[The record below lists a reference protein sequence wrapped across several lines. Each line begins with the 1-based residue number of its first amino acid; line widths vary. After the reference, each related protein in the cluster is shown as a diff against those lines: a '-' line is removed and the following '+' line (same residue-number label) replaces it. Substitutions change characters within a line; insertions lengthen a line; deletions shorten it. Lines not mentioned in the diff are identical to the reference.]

1 MTSRQIYEAV
11 LIELNKNNAPS
22 LRLHEFNYLFNK
34 AINEFVD
41 ETYAQYDTTQA
52 ITDSLRVLQSET
64 TLTPEKIKVSF
75 DILPNVVTNIEGIPT
90 IKENQNDDKQTFDL
104 SGANYQVF
112 LPEDYLHLLNCT
124 CIYQV
129 LKQNKCYNAGDFVQ
143 IPATKLTSD
152 SWSTI
157 MTDVYNRPSPMKPYY
172 YLHNRNYQQNM
183 PTNSYVPEPTNEN
196 SETNTKFKG
205 SSQGNDVRIVS
216 ATADFTNKTT
226 KQVIH
231 ICTYDDISNTI
242 TGSTWY
248 EVGTNKLIGRLG
260 THIPLDSLSNLNR
273 NDNVLQPFSRTI
285 NLNNYQV
292 SVVEKPAAVR
302 FANPQQ
308 VRMEIRYG
316 RDDSVY
322 RLVAVVVDYVKAPQF
337 IRLTQDEID
346 LTSDTS
352 QIMEYPDF
360 VCQKIINK
368 LVALL
373 LERSSDPRLTTNVQ
387 INRTMVSP
395 AQPQSTQN

>member
-1 MTSRQIYEAV
+1 MTARQIYEAV

-41 ETYAQYDTTQA
+41 EAYQAYDTSQT
-52 ITDSLRVLQSET
+52 ITDSLRVLQSEAS
-64 TLTPEKIKVSF
+64 LTPQEVKVSNF
-75 DILPNVVTNIEGIPT
+75 GIANIANTNKLT
-90 IKENQNDDKQTFDL
+90 AL
-104 SGANYQVF
+104 SGAIYEVL

-124 CIYQV
+124 CVYQ
-129 LKQNKCYNAGDFVQ
+129 LMEQNRCYNKDDCIQV
-143 IPATKLTSD
+143 PATKLTSD
-152 SWSTI
+152 SWSNI

-183 PTNSYVPEPTNEN
+183 PTNSYVPKDNKQ
-196 SETNTKFKG
+196 SKG
-205 SSQGNDVRIVS
+205 STQGNDIRVLYLSQYPKANGELSDVYS
-216 ATADFTNKTT
+216 YD
-226 KQVIH
+226 KQTWFALNDNTQIANLNPTLLKDIH
-231 ICTYDDISNTI
+231 IKT
-242 TGSTWY
+242 
-248 EVGTNKLIGRLG
+248 EA
-260 THIPLDSLSNLNR
+260 
-273 NDNVLQPFSRTI
+273 PFSRTI
-285 NLNNYQV
+285 NLNDYPV

-316 RDDSVY
+316 RDKSVY
-322 RLVAVVVDYVKAPQF
+322 KLIGVVVDYVKAPQF

-395 AQPQSTQN
+395 AQPQSAQN

>member
-90 IKENQNDDKQTFDL
+90 IKENQKDDKQTFDL

-183 PTNSYVPEPTNEN
+183 PTNSYVPQN
-196 SETNTKFKG
+196 SDMSSDKWKG
-205 SSQGNDVRIVS
+205 TIHGNDVRNI
-216 ATADFTNKTT
+216 ANTAKYQINNRIIDIYSYDGTT
-226 KQVIH
+226 W
-231 ICTYDDISNTI
+231 YAAEDDIQ
-242 TGSTWY
+242 
-248 EVGTNKLIGRLG
+248 
-260 THIPLDSLSNLNR
+260 IPNFNPAQASEKQSASLKA
-273 NDNVLQPFSRTI
+273 PFSRTI
-285 NLNNYQV
+285 NLNNYQA

-302 FANPQQ
+302 FANPQK

>member
-90 IKENQNDDKQTFDL
+90 IKENQKDDKQTFDL

-183 PTNSYVPEPTNEN
+183 PTNSYVPQN
-196 SETNTKFKG
+196 SGMSSDKWKG
-205 SSQGNDVRIVS
+205 TIHGNDIRNIANTAKYQINNRIIDIYSYDGVTWY
-216 ATADFTNKTT
+216 AAE
-226 KQVIH
+226 
-231 ICTYDDISNTI
+231 DDIQ
-242 TGSTWY
+242 
-248 EVGTNKLIGRLG
+248 
-260 THIPLDSLSNLNR
+260 IPNFNPAQASEKQSASLKA
-273 NDNVLQPFSRTI
+273 PFSRTI
-285 NLNNYQV
+285 NLNNYQA

-302 FANPQQ
+302 FANPQK

-337 IRLTQDEID
+337 VRLTQDEID

>member
-183 PTNSYVPEPTNEN
+183 PTNSYVPQN
-196 SETNTKFKG
+196 SGMSSDKWKG
-205 SSQGNDVRIVS
+205 TIHGNDIRNIANTAKYQINNRIIDIYSYDGVTWY
-216 ATADFTNKTT
+216 AAE
-226 KQVIH
+226 
-231 ICTYDDISNTI
+231 DDIQ
-242 TGSTWY
+242 
-248 EVGTNKLIGRLG
+248 
-260 THIPLDSLSNLNR
+260 IPNFNPAQASEKQSASLKA
-273 NDNVLQPFSRTI
+273 PFSRTI
-285 NLNNYQV
+285 NLNNYQA

-302 FANPQQ
+302 FANPQK

-337 IRLTQDEID
+337 VRLTQDEID

>member
-41 ETYAQYDTTQA
+41 ETYQSYDTSQT
-52 ITDSLRVLQSET
+52 ITDSLRVLQSEAS
-64 TLTPEKIKVSF
+64 LTPQEVKVSNF
-75 DILPNVVTNIEGIPT
+75 GIANIANT
-90 IKENQNDDKQTFDL
+90 DKLAAL
-104 SGANYQVF
+104 SGAIYEVF

-124 CIYQV
+124 CVYR
-129 LKQNKCYNAGDFVQ
+129 LNEQNKCYNKGDYVQ
-143 IPATKLTSD
+143 VPATKLTSD
-152 SWSTI
+152 SWSNI

-172 YLHNRNYQQNM
+172 YLHNRNTSADL
-183 PTNSYVPEPTNEN
+183 PTNPVKDKVIDNETTI
-196 SETNTKFKG
+196 EV
-205 SSQGNDVRIVS
+205 GNDLDVYY
-216 ATADFTNKTT
+216 
-226 KQVIH
+226 
-231 ICTYDDISNTI
+231 TYTEISSGEEFSIRSKPNPGFQDITYYSKDKK
-242 TGSTWY
+242 TWY
-248 EVGTNKLIGRLG
+248 EDKNFTTAVNI
-260 THIPLDSLSNLNR
+260 LNFDER
-273 NDNVLQPFSRTI
+273 NVRTVQKEPFSRTI
-285 NLNNYQV
+285 NLNKYVV
-292 SVVEKPAAVR
+292 STVEKPAYLR
-302 FANPQQ
+302 HSNPQKI
-308 VRMEIRYG
+308 RMEIRYG
-316 RDDSVY
+316 RDKSVY
-322 RLVAVVVDYVKAPQF
+322 ELVGVVVDYVKAPQF

>member
-183 PTNSYVPEPTNEN
+183 PTNSYVPQN
-196 SETNTKFKG
+196 SDMSSDNWKG
-205 SSQGNDVRIVS
+205 TIHGNDVRNI
-216 ATADFTNKTT
+216 ANTAKYQINNRIIDIYSYDGITW
-226 KQVIH
+226 
-231 ICTYDDISNTI
+231 YAAEDDIQ
-242 TGSTWY
+242 
-248 EVGTNKLIGRLG
+248 
-260 THIPLDSLSNLNR
+260 IPNFNPAQASEKQSASLKA
-273 NDNVLQPFSRTI
+273 PFSRTI
-285 NLNNYQV
+285 NLNNYQT

-302 FANPQQ
+302 FANPQK

-373 LERSSDPRLTTNVQ
+373 LERSGDPRLTTNVQ

>member
-75 DILPNVVTNIEGIPT
+75 DILPNIVTNIDGIPT
-90 IKENQNDDKQTFDL
+90 IKENEKGGKQTIDL

-129 LKQNKCYNAGDFVQ
+129 LKQNKCYDAGDFVQ

-152 SWSTI
+152 SWSTV
-157 MTDVYNRPSPMKPYY
+157 MTDVYNRPSPLKPYY
-172 YLHNRNYQQNM
+172 YLHNRNFQEKM
-183 PTNSYVPEPTNEN
+183 PTNSYVPQN
-196 SETNTKFKG
+196 SDVSSDTWKG
-205 SSQGNDVRIVS
+205 TIHGNDVRNIAGTAKYQIDDRIIDIYSYDSKIWYS
-216 ATADFTNKTT
+216 AEDDMQIPN
-226 KQVIH
+226 INPNH
-231 ICTYDDISNTI
+231 ISEY
-242 TGSTWY
+242 
-248 EVGTNKLIGRLG
+248 KKF
-260 THIPLDSLSNLNR
+260 DSLKA
-273 NDNVLQPFSRTI
+273 PFSRTI
-285 NLNNYQV
+285 NLNDYQA

-302 FANPQQ
+302 FANPQK

>member
-52 ITDSLRVLQSET
+52 VTDSLRVLQSET

-75 DILPNVVTNIEGIPT
+75 DILPNIVNNIEGIPT
-90 IKENQNDDKQTFDL
+90 IKENEKGDKQTFDL

-152 SWSTI
+152 SWSTV

-183 PTNSYVPEPTNEN
+183 PTNSYNKTSNE
-196 SETNTKFKG
+196 
-205 SSQGNDVRIVS
+205 GNDVTTIYQGLYIGTGETLQVQS
-216 ATADFTNKTT
+216 WDNKE
-226 KQVIH
+226 
-231 ICTYDDISNTI
+231 
-242 TGSTWY
+242 TWY
-248 EVGTNKLIGRLG
+248 ELNSGTKVEAATKDNVEEVSANKLE
-260 THIPLDSLSNLNR
+260 T
-273 NDNVLQPFSRTI
+273 PFSRTI
-285 NLNNYQV
+285 NLNDYQA

-302 FANPQQ
+302 IANPQK

>member
-34 AINEFVD
+34 AINEFID

-90 IKENQNDDKQTFDL
+90 IKENQEDDKQTFDL

-183 PTNSYVPEPTNEN
+183 PTNSYVPQN
-196 SETNTKFKG
+196 SGMSSDKWKG
-205 SSQGNDVRIVS
+205 TIYGNDVRNIKN
-216 ATADFTNKTT
+216 TAKYQINNRIID
-226 KQVIH
+226 IYS
-231 ICTYDDISNTI
+231 YD
-242 TGSTWY
+242 GVTWY
-248 EVGTNKLIGRLG
+248 ATEDDTQ
-260 THIPLDSLSNLNR
+260 IPNFNPAQASEKQSASLKA
-273 NDNVLQPFSRTI
+273 PFSRTI
-285 NLNNYQV
+285 NLNNYQA

-302 FANPQQ
+302 FANPQK

>member
-41 ETYAQYDTTQA
+41 EAYQAYDTSQT
-52 ITDSLRVLQSET
+52 ITDSLRVLQSEAS
-64 TLTPEKIKVSF
+64 LTPQEVKVSNF
-75 DILPNVVTNIEGIPT
+75 GIANIANT
-90 IKENQNDDKQTFDL
+90 DKLTAL
-104 SGANYQVF
+104 SGAIYEVF

-124 CIYQV
+124 CIYK
-129 LKQNKCYNAGDFVQ
+129 LNEQNKCYNKGDYVQ
-143 IPATKLTSD
+143 VPATKLTSD
-152 SWSTI
+152 SWSNI

-183 PTNSYVPEPTNEN
+183 PTNSYNKI
-196 SETNTKFKG
+196 TNT
-205 SSQGNDVRIVS
+205 GNDVTPTYYGIYTGVGE
-216 ATADFTNKTT
+216 TL
-226 KQVIH
+226 QV
-231 ICTYDDISNTI
+231 YSPDQK
-242 TGSTWY
+242 TWY
-248 EVGTNKLIGRLG
+248 EMNNNTKVEGATK
-260 THIPLDSLSNLNR
+260 
-273 NDNVLQPFSRTI
+273 DNVQNISSKVDTPFSRTI
-285 NLNNYQV
+285 NLNDYQV

-316 RDDSVY
+316 RDKSVY
-322 RLVAVVVDYVKAPQF
+322 ELKGVVVDYVKAPQF